1 MSDTSPVDR
10 GSNDDLSPDERRAS
24 VRHVCNLDTLCQP
37 TDVEEPEERWPATVC
52 DISLEGI
59 GVLVREP
66 FQPGTVI
73 GVDLTSP
80 DETLEYT
87 MFAKVMNVQALP
99 DGRWR
104 AGCVFTRKLSED
116 ELRSLL

>member
-1 MSDTSPVDR
+1 MSETNR
-10 GSNDDLSPDERRAS
+10 GASDDLTADERRAS

-37 TDVEEPEERWPATVC
+37 SDADEPKRWPATVC

-87 MFAKVMNVQALP
+87 MFAKVMNVQALA

-104 AGCVFTRKLSED
+104 AGCAFTRKLSDD
-116 ELRSLL
+116 ELQSLL